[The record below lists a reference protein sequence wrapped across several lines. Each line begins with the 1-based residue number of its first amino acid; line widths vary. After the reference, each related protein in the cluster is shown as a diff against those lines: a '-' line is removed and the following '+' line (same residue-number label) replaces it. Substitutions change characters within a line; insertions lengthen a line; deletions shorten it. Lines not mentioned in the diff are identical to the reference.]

1 MTAISTISLD
11 YQVTIP
17 EALCEKLGWRPGQ
30 EPAFLPKGHGV
41 LIIAEPT
48 NEDLVGLARG
58 ANTARSPSPLAGE
71 GVARSATDEGSRNG
85 ALVCAA

>member
-1 MTAISTISLD
+1 MTAISAISSD

-17 EALCEKLGWRPGQ
+17 EALWEKLGWRPGQ
-30 EPAFLPKGHGV
+30 KLAFLPKGHGV

-58 ANTARSPSPLAGE
+58 ANTDDYR
-71 GVARSATDEGSRNG
+71 DRNDRY
-85 ALVCAA
+85 